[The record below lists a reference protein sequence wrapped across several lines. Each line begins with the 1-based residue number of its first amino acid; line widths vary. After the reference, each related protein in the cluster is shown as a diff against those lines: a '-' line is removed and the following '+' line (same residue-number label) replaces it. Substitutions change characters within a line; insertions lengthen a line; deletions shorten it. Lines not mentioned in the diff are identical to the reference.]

1 MRKSI
6 TALSCMGGY
15 PENKGQRF
23 LPGSRKW
30 TALLL
35 SKGSFPLAAATLLHQ
50 LMDEFEKK
58 ILRI

>member
-35 SKGSFPLAAATLLHQ
+35 LLHQ